1 MTKCYIV
8 NHIWWNIADYEDY
21 ELREDEPLA
30 FTSRETA
37 ETYIKRVFDKLV
49 ELGECVNGA
58 FHKDGV
64 TGCDIRLV
72 EKEDMSRDGERWM
85 ITEVNVIDNI
95 DNLGEI
101 EL

>member
-1 MTKCYIV
+1 MAKCYIV
-8 NHIWWNIADYEDY
+8 NHFWWNGDYDDY
-21 ELREDEPLA
+21 ELREDKPLA

-37 ETYIKRVFDKLV
+37 ETYIKQVFDKLV

-58 FHKDGV
+58 FHEDGM

-85 ITEVNVIDNI
+85 IIEVDIVDNI
-95 DNLGEI
+95 TNLGEI